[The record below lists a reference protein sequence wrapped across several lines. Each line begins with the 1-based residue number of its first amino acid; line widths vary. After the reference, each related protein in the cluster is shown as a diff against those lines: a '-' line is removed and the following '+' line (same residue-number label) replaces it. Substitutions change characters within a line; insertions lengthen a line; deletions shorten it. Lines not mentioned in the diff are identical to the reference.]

1 MYLLETY
8 NGMEKIK
15 GAFYDFELT
24 KVKDGIFRIERI
36 LKIRKRGN
44 VIQHFVKWKGFDDS
58 YNSWINANDVTQKF

>member
-8 NGMEKIK
+8 NGTEKIS

-24 KVKDGIFRIERI
+24 KVKDGIFRIEKI
-36 LKIRKRGN
+36 LKSRKRGN

-58 YNSWINANDVTQKF
+58 YNSWINANDVTKKF